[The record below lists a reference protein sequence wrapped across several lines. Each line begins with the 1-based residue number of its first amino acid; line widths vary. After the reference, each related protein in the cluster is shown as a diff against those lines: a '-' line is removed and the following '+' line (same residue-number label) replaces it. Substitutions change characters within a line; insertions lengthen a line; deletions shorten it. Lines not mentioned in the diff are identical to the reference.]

1 MALGVGGGRGTGS
14 GHGVPLQDP
23 PAVLQHDAR
32 AAVVVVVQQH
42 ALPVALAV
50 LPSALFELPD
60 EQFINSIQ
68 FQFNFICIAPI
79 HNRSYLRAPNISIR
93 IQKVKLQKGSI
104 CLRHLSVNTKQMNH
118 FE

>member
-1 MALGVGGGRGTGS
+1 MALGVGGGRGAGS

-60 EQFINSIQ
+60 EQFISVHVVHGAQ
-68 FQFNFICIAPI
+68 QGPGRPKQTICVFLGVFC
-79 HNRSYLRAPNISIR
+79 S
-93 IQKVKLQKGSI
+93 
-104 CLRHLSVNTKQMNH
+104 
-118 FE
+118 

>member
-1 MALGVGGGRGTGS
+1 MALGVGGGRGAGS

-60 EQFINSIQ
+60 EQFI
-68 FQFNFICIAPI
+68 
-79 HNRSYLRAPNISIR
+79 
-93 IQKVKLQKGSI
+93 
-104 CLRHLSVNTKQMNH
+104 SVHVVHGAQQGPGRPKTNKQSVFSWEYFVVERWTK
-118 FE
+118 

>member
-60 EQFINSIQ
+60 EQFISVHVVHGAQ
-68 FQFNFICIAPI
+68 QGPGRPKKTICVFLGVFC
-79 HNRSYLRAPNISIR
+79 S
-93 IQKVKLQKGSI
+93 
-104 CLRHLSVNTKQMNH
+104 
-118 FE
+118 